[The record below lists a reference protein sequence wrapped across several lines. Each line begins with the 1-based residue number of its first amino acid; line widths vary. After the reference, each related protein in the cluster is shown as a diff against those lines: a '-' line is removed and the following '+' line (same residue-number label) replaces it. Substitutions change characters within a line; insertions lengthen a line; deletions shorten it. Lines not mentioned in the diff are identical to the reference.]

1 MKKKKSAEEKNES
14 PVSHLY
20 DDHRKPVTRRDFLA
34 SGLMGMST
42 MALGSTAM
50 ALMSNKAWAQA
61 NCATTG
67 AFYIGDKGHVPFLCI
82 DCAGG
87 MNIAGG
93 NAIMGQAASGF
104 QREVGSIQSDFR
116 KLGIPDEFHP
126 SRSGMIDNSMGL
138 KFHST
143 SGILEGMNEVLSL
156 KPGETKDL
164 RNYVDGVIIG
174 AVTNDDTQ
182 TNPINTVYMAHK
194 AGAKGDLVQ
203 LVGTANSVSGGNS
216 VSPTDQIDLTKKPSQ
231 LTTFNSSSGL
241 LSIGNNIMG
250 SNFLNATGP
259 GGQGRMQ
266 RFMQILAR
274 AGSSHRESISSR
286 SQALKDEINKYEQR
300 LSGVDSV
307 FNRFSPAELNPVTST
322 DQSRAILESTY
333 GKTIT
338 TFTSNEAQSANI
350 INLLTKR
357 VVGAATIS
365 VGGGDYHDGT
375 AMSGFNKDREIG
387 RYIGWAFRV
396 AAARNV
402 PCFIHVFT
410 DGAVIGDAAGQV
422 DPNLQSR
429 TVWRSDDG
437 TRSAALMLVFNPK
450 KQRQVVGGDDEYS
463 NFFLQK
469 QGGVNST
476 RQIGYFKA
484 GGGNVLD
491 AHSLSNNVSQLWRA
505 IILNYMATMVNS
517 TDDEQVMNVAAEQFR
532 CKFGELPPDWKNL
545 IRFRSLV
552 A

>member
-1 MKKKKSAEEKNES
+1 MKKKLNSDENNENS
-14 PVSHLY
+14 KPHLY
-20 DDHRKPVTRRDFLA
+20 DDHKKPVTRRDFLA

-42 MALGSTAM
+42 LAFGSTAM

-67 AFYIGDKGHVPFLCI
+67 AFYNGNVPFLCI

-93 NAIMGQAASGF
+93 NAIMGLAASGF
-104 QREVGSIQSDFR
+104 QGEVGSNFSDYR
-116 KLGIPDEFHP
+116 KLGISDEFHP
-126 SRSGMIDNSMGL
+126 SRSGMINTEMGL

-143 SGILEGMNEVLSL
+143 SGIFEGMNEVLA
-156 KPGETKDL
+156 PREGDTKDL

-182 TNPINTVYMAHK
+182 TNPINTAFMAHK

-216 VSPTDQIDLTKKPSQ
+216 VAPPDQIDLTKKPSQ
-231 LTTFNSSSGL
+231 LTNFNASSGL

-250 SNFLNATGP
+250 TNFLNATGP
-259 GGQGRMQ
+259 GGKDRMQ
-266 RFMQILAR
+266 KFMQLLAR
-274 AGSSHRESISSR
+274 AGSSHRGSISSR
-286 SQALKDEINKYEQR
+286 SQALAQEINKYEQR
-300 LSGVDSV
+300 LTGVDSV
-307 FNRFSPAELNPVTST
+307 FNRFSPAELNPTTST
-322 DQSRAILESTY
+322 DTSRAIIEATY
-333 GKTIT
+333 GKTLNT
-338 TFTSNEAQSANI
+338 LTQNEQQSANI

-375 AMSGFNKDREIG
+375 AMSGHNKDREIG
-387 RYIGWAFRV
+387 RYIGWAFRI

-437 TRSAALMLVFNPK
+437 TRSAALMMVFHPTR
-450 KQRQVVGGDDEYS
+450 QRQMVGGNDEYS
-463 NFFLQK
+463 NFLLQK
-469 QGGVNST
+469 QGGANST
-476 RQIGYFKA
+476 RQIGYFRA

-532 CKFGELPPDWKNL
+532 CRFGDIPADWRNL
-545 IRFRSLV
+545 IRFKSLV

>member
-1 MKKKKSAEEKNES
+1 MKKKALSDEKNKDS
-14 PVSHLY
+14 KIHLY
-20 DDHRKPVTRRDFLA
+20 NDHKAPVTRRDFLA

-42 MALGSTAM
+42 LAIGSTAM
-50 ALMSNKAWAQA
+50 SLFSNNVWAQS
-61 NCATTG
+61 NCATTA
-67 AFYIGDKGHVPFLCI
+67 AFYNGNVPFLCI

-104 QREVGSIQSDFR
+104 QGEVGSGLSDFR

-126 SRSGMIDNSMGL
+126 SRAGMINKDLGL
-138 KFHST
+138 KFHTT
-143 SGILEGMNEVLSL
+143 SGILEGMNEVLSP
-156 KPGETKDL
+156 KQGETKDL
-164 RNYVDGVIIG
+164 RNFVDGVIIG

-182 TNPINTVYMAHK
+182 TNPINTTYMAHK

-216 VSPTDQIDLTKKPSQ
+216 VAPPDQIDLTKKPSQ
-231 LTTFNSSSGL
+231 LTNFQGSSGL
-241 LSIGNNIMG
+241 LSIGDNIMG
-250 SNFLNATGP
+250 ASFLDATGV
-259 GGQGRMQ
+259 GGKDRMQ

-274 AGSSHRESISSR
+274 AGSSHRQSISSR
-286 SQALKDEINKYEQR
+286 SQALADEINKYEQR
-300 LSGVDSV
+300 LTGVDTV
-307 FNRFSPAELNPVTST
+307 FNRFSPAELNPTTSS
-322 DQSRAILESTY
+322 DDSKLVLENAY
-333 GKTIT
+333 GKLIN
-338 TFTSNEAQSANI
+338 TFSQNEVQSANI

-375 AMSGFNKDREIG
+375 AMSGYNKDREIG

-422 DPNLQSR
+422 DPSLQSR

-437 TRSAALMLVFNPK
+437 TRSAALMLVFHPSR
-450 KQRQVVGGDDEYS
+450 QRQVVGGNDEYS
-463 NFFLQK
+463 NFLLQK

-476 RQIGYFKA
+476 RQIGYFRA

-517 TDDEQVMNVAAEQFR
+517 NDDEQVMNVAAEQFR
-532 CKFGELPPDWKNL
+532 CKFGELPADWRNL
-545 IRFRSLV
+545 IRFKSLV

>member
-1 MKKKKSAEEKNES
+1 MKKKKNEEEQNSTNK
-14 PVSHLY
+14 VHLY
-20 DDHRKPVTRRDFLA
+20 NDHKAPVTRRDFLA

-42 MALGSTAM
+42 LALGSTAM
-50 ALMSNKAWAQA
+50 ALMTNKAWGQA
-61 NCATTG
+61 NCATTA
-67 AFYIGDKGHVPFLCI
+67 AFYNGNVPFLCI

-104 QREVGSIQSDFR
+104 QGEVGANLSDFR
-116 KLGIPDEFHP
+116 KLGIPDDYHP
-126 SRSGMIDNSMGL
+126 GRPGMINKDMGL

-143 SGILEGMNEVLSL
+143 SGILEGMNEVLSP
-156 KPGETKDL
+156 KQGESRDL

-216 VSPTDQIDLTKKPSQ
+216 VSPPDQIDLTKKPSQ
-231 LTTFNSSSGL
+231 LTNFNSSSGL
-241 LSIGNNIMG
+241 LSIGDNIMG
-250 SNFLNATGP
+250 AGFLNATGT
-259 GGQGRMQ
+259 GGKDRMQ
-266 RFMQILAR
+266 RFMQILSR
-274 AGSSHRESISSR
+274 AGSSHRQSISAR
-286 SQALKDEINKYEQR
+286 SQALADEITKYEQR
-300 LSGVDSV
+300 LTGVDSV
-307 FNRFSPAELNPVTST
+307 FNRFSPAELNPTTST
-322 DQSRAILESTY
+322 DNSRSVLEGAY
-333 GKTIT
+333 GKLIT
-338 TFTSNEAQSANI
+338 AFNSQEIQSANI

-375 AMSGFNKDREIG
+375 AMSGYNKDREIG

-437 TRSAALMLVFNPK
+437 TRSAALMLVFHPT
-450 KQRQVVGGDDEYS
+450 KQRQVVGGNDEHS
-463 NFFLQK
+463 NFLLQK

-476 RQIGYFKA
+476 RQIGYFRP

-532 CKFGELPPDWKNL
+532 CKFGDLPADWRNL